1 MKKTIETPLFKGVN
15 LALVLLVVNFAVCG
29 CALRGYS
36 DTGAGGQPSV
46 AQDPKAAPPTEK
58 YKTTVLSGAVSLIEA
73 DGTLVIID
81 ASRKTTLLYVKKET
95 ALTKDGKPAKFSD
108 IKIGDLVN
116 AKYAGA
122 NVAIEI
128 RIGGDAAK

>member
-1 MKKTIETPLFKGVN
+1 MKKTTEAPLFKLFN
-15 LALVLLVVNFAVCG
+15 LALALVVINFAVCG

-36 DTGAGGQPSV
+36 DTGAAAQSPA
-46 AQDPKAAPPTEK
+46 AQDAKAPAAEK
-58 YKTTVLSGAVSLIEA
+58 YKVSELSGAVSLIEK

-95 ALTKDGKPAKFSD
+95 VLLKNGKPAKISD
-108 IKIGDLVN
+108 IKVGDLVS
-116 AKYAGA
+116 AKYAGM